1 WHKDAGDAVTK
12 GDVIAT
18 LYTRKGSLELESPF
32 TGVLLLKNPIHAPHE
47 RQELA
52 KFLVE

>member
-1 WHKDAGDAVTK
+1 
-12 GDVIAT
+12 VIAT
-18 LYTRKGSLELESPF
+18 LYTRKGSMDLKSPY